1 MKQELS
7 SKKGTIANV
16 FTKKRDELFTLIET
30 NQYEKLQSVV
40 NELLDDPS
48 LKGNPAVA
56 EAKLTLKKCSAKRN
70 LYYSTLMTYM
80 TGMKVS
86 Y

>member
-1 MKQELS
+1 MKEELS

-16 FTKKRDELFTLIET
+16 LSEKRNEIFDLI
-30 NQYEKLQSVV
+30 NKDNYIKLQILI
-40 NELLDDPS
+40 NDLLNDKS
-48 LKGNPAVA
+48 LKGNKAVE
-56 EAKLTLKKCSAKRN
+56 EAKQTLLKCSRKKN

-86 Y
+86 

>member
-1 MKQELS
+1 MKDELS

-16 FTKKRDELFTLIET
+16 FSKKRNEIFELI
-30 NQYEKLQSVV
+30 NNDDYIKLQSLI
-40 NELLDDPS
+40 NDLLNDKS
-48 LKGNPAVA
+48 LKGNNAVE
-56 EAKLTLKKCSAKRN
+56 EAKQTLNRCARKKN

-86 Y
+86 